1 MTSRAI
7 IIGCGDLG
15 AALAVHLC
23 QERWMVTGLSRS
35 QKPSLHLNF
44 TSISG
49 DVTKPETLSSL
60 ADLQPE
66 ILVYCV
72 AANAQTDAAYQA
84 HYVDGLR
91 HVLATQTHNQQL
103 RAIFFVSSTRVYGQT
118 TDDWLDENTIA
129 EPADFGGERLLEA
142 EQVLTH
148 FSARSKECQ
157 KIILR
162 LSGIYGP
169 GRTRMLRLAQSP
181 DTWPQENS
189 WTNRI
194 HRDDAAAFMA
204 YLVHQIMLGQTLL
217 PCYIV
222 TDSQP
227 CPQWEVL
234 AWLSAQMQITHHPRA
249 TPVEHGGK
257 KLRNHAMLATG
268 FQLQYPNYQTG
279 YATLL
284 K

>member
-1 MTSRAI
+1 MISRALI
-7 IIGCGDLG
+7 VGCGDLG
-15 AALAVHLC
+15 SALAAHLC
-23 QERWMVTGLSRS
+23 REGWHVTGLSRTL
-35 QKPSLHLNF
+35 KSLSHPHF
-44 TSISG
+44 TSLVG
-49 DVTKPETLSSL
+49 DVTRLETLTSIK
-60 ADLQPE
+60 DLQPE
-66 ILVYCV
+66 IIVYCV
-72 AANAQTDAAYQA
+72 AAGAQTDAAYQLA
-84 HYVDGLR
+84 YVEGLKN
-91 HVLATQTHNQQL
+91 VLATQTHNSQL

-118 TDDWLDENTIA
+118 TDNWLDENTIA

-148 FSARSKECQ
+148 FSARSQACQ

-169 GRTRMLRLAQSP
+169 DRTRMLRLAQNP

-204 YLVHQIMLGQTLL
+204 YLVRQIMSGQTLL
-217 PCYIV
+217 PSYIV
-222 TDSQP
+222 TDSQS

-234 AWLSAQMQITHHPRA
+234 TWLSVQMQIAHPTRA
-249 TPVEHGGK
+249 TPVVHGGK
-257 KLRNHAMLATG
+257 KLLNHAMLATG
-268 FQLQYPNYQTG
+268 FQLQYPNYQIG
-279 YATLL
+279 YSTLL